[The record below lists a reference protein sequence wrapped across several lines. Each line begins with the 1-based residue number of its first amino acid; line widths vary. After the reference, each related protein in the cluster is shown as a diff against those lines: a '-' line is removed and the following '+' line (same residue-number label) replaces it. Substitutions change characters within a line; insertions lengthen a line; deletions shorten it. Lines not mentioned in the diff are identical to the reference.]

1 MRNLAFL
8 ARVTLI
14 CNLCFAIAFLLH
26 HIPLF
31 REGVVFST
39 VLIMGHVLA
48 IVFNVL
54 FHAIWLVLMLM
65 AKPALPA
72 IPRWIIA
79 VNLIFLIFQVIHLV
93 K

>member
-39 VLIMGHVLA
+39 ILVMGHVLA

-54 FHAIWLVLMLM
+54 FHGICLALILIS
-65 AKPALPA
+65 KPILPA
-72 IPRWIIA
+72 IPKWIMV